1 MPERI
6 VSPTGRGLL
15 LLDSHPTGCAANVAR
30 LRAEADEP
38 ADVPQDGPVAIVIGS
53 SAGYGLAATIAGL
66 VRHGIRG
73 VGVCFERPP
82 GRRTGTAGWYNTIA
96 TDALARELGH
106 DFSFVNDD
114 AFADT
119 TKAGVLDLVAKRF
132 GGVDYLIYS
141 VAAPRRTDPRSGVT
155 YQSVIKTLG
164 GPFTTKSLAFD
175 TDGGATLQ
183 EITVEPAD
191 EAEAAATVQ
200 VMGGEDWSRWVDALL
215 ERGLVRD
222 GFRTVALTYI
232 GSSVTAPIYRSGT
245 IGAAKAHL
253 EASAKGLTERLSAVG
268 GSATTVVNGAAVT
281 QASTAIPTIA
291 LYTSLLRSVLGPR
304 MQSPV
309 QQSVQLWDFLTGA
322 EPAEVDDE
330 GRIRLDGWEL
340 APEVQAAVDDRW
352 KIITPANLPEL
363 ADLVWFRSQFRALY
377 GFDVPGV
384 DYAKPVDPDLPWPAA

>member
-1 MPERI
+1 M
-6 VSPTGRGLL
+6 
-15 LLDSHPTGCAANVAR
+15 
-30 LRAEADEP
+30 
-38 ADVPQDGPVAIVIGS
+38 
-53 SAGYGLAATIAGL
+53 
-66 VRHGIRG
+66 
-73 VGVCFERPP
+73 
-82 GRRTGTAGWYNTIA
+82 
-96 TDALARELGH
+96 
-106 DFSFVNDD
+106 NDD

-119 TKAGVLDLVAKRF
+119 TKTSVLDLIAKRY

-164 GPFTTKSLAFD
+164 APFTTKSLAFD

-183 EITVEPAD
+183 EITVEPAE

-215 ERGLVRD
+215 ERGLARD

-253 EASAKGLTERLSAVG
+253 EASAKGLTERLAAVG

-309 QQSVQLWDFLTGA
+309 QQSVQLWDALTGA
-322 EPAEVDDE
+322 RPADLDDE

-340 APEVQAAVDDRW
+340 APEVQSTIADRW
-352 KIITPANLPEL
+352 QLITPDNLQEM

-377 GFDVPGV
+377 GFDLPGV
-384 DYAKPVDPDLPWPAA
+384 DYTQPVDPDLPGRRPKACFITEAGLRRGPDPVWRRPAKARFNTGSRAFAGHHQTKIRTPPRYHPSY